1 MIFEEMHTILNCDLS
16 YFQSDLLNVASM
28 MSIKTDEMLRY
39 RISQKLKKLEIF
51 RWQISENEVLCG
63 FIQTE

>member
-63 FIQTE
+63 FIKTE